1 MGNKSTRR
9 DEQYGTMIRPISRT
23 MLFLLLLFSVA
34 NGLPLLGGIFETTT
48 DVQGIL
54 NLGRDV
60 AGIQQSDDKAQQ
72 ESIYINV
79 SLR

>member
-1 MGNKSTRR
+1 MAKQSTKR
-9 DEQYGTMIRPISRT
+9 DEQFGTMTRQIPRT
-23 MLFLLLLFSVA
+23 TLFLLLLFNVV
-34 NGLPLLGGIFETTT
+34 NCLPLLGGRFETTT

-60 AGIQQSDDKAQQ
+60 VGIQQSDDKAQK
-72 ESIYINV
+72 ESIYRKV